1 MTGCRPIVDTWRGKR
16 MGIERKAREHGT
28 TWEHARRLYLKYPL
42 LTVADIA
49 RMLDVSRQAVNEY
62 VDSLKDEREG
72 LRTREL
78 SRIKQREGL

>member
-1 MTGCRPIVDTWRGKR
+1 MGPERPT
-16 MGIERKAREHGT
+16 ERKAREHGA

-49 RMLDVSRQAVNEY
+49 RMLDVSRQAINEY
-62 VDSLKDEREG
+62 VDDLKEEREG

-78 SRIKQREGL
+78 SRIKQREKL